1 MNIHPTAVVDP
12 AAELGAEV
20 TVGAY
25 VVIEQAT
32 QIGEGS
38 TLAPFVVIHRYTSL
52 GPRCHVHT
60 GAVLGGLPQ
69 DSKFQG
75 ERSFLRLGAD
85 NEVREFVTL
94 HRASGED
101 QATVIGDRNLL
112 MAYSHIGHN
121 CVVGNEVLI
130 ANSVGISGHCV
141 IEDFVNIGGLI
152 GMHQYVTVGLL
163 AMVGG
168 LSRIVRDVPPYTV
181 VEGNPAR
188 PRGINL
194 RGLQRQGVSENTRDA
209 LRRLFRLM
217 FRSDLN
223 ISDAIEKFLEGE
235 SPPPAEAQYLIDFMR
250 RMDQGYRGRQM
261 NPP

>member
-12 AAELGAEV
+12 AAELGPEV

-25 VVIEQAT
+25 AVIGRDT
-32 QIGEGS
+32 QIGAGS
-38 TLAPFVVIHRYTSL
+38 TIAPFVVIHPYTSL
-52 GPRCHVHT
+52 GPRCQVHS
-60 GAVLGGLPQ
+60 GAVLGGVPQ
-69 DSKFQG
+69 DAKFKG

-101 QATVIGDRNLL
+101 EATVIGDRNLL

-121 CVVGNEVLI
+121 CTMGSEVLI
-130 ANSVGISGHCV
+130 ANAVGIGGHCV

-152 GMHQYVTVGLL
+152 GMHQYITVGSL

-168 LSRIVRDVPPYTV
+168 LSRIVRDVPPYTI

-188 PRGINL
+188 PRGVNL
-194 RGLQRQGVSENTRDA
+194 RGLQRHGVPENTRDA

-223 ISDAIEKFLEGE
+223 ISDAIEKFMEE
-235 SPPPAEAQYLIDFMR
+235 SEPAPEVQYLIEFMR
-250 RMDQGYRGRQM
+250 RVDQGYRGRQM